1 MSDRQHQ
8 AEYLRAVTIGALV
21 DRVARVFRERHD
33 ELLAGRQDV
42 PLLDQIDGAQ
52 DFQRFKQ
59 LAADRLYD
67 ERSKLELQVAGFEI
81 IGWLLQA
88 LCEAVERMAAGTGA
102 SERARML
109 VGLIPAGAQ
118 AVHTCGRYERLLI
131 VTDFVAGMTD
141 TYALELYRRLRG
153 FSA

>member
-1 MSDRQHQ
+1 M
-8 AEYLRAVTIGALV
+8 
-21 DRVARVFRERHD
+21 ARVFRDRHD
-33 ELLAGRQDV
+33 EMLAGRLDV
-42 PLLDQIDGAQ
+42 PLLDHIEGAQ
-52 DFQRFKQ
+52 DFRRFRQ

-88 LCEAVERMAAGTGA
+88 LCDAVERMAAGAGA

-109 VGLIPAGAQ
+109 VGLIPAGPQ
-118 AVHTCGRYERLLI
+118 ALHTRSRYERLLM

-141 TYALELYRRLRG
+141 TYAVELYRRLRG